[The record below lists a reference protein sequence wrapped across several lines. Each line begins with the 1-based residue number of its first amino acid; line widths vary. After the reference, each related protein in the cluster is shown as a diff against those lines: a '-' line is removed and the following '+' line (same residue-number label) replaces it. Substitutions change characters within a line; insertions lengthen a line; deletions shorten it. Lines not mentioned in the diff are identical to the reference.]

1 MSGRLLLIRHARSTW
16 NTEGRLQGTADPPLD
31 AVGLE
36 QANRLADRLKGQ
48 PIAAI
53 YSSPLQ
59 RARSTAEI
67 IGPKF
72 PGVPLTFD
80 DRLMEYNIGVLTGL
94 TWDEIAIKHPDFA
107 ARWSED
113 AWGAP
118 IPESEGQIAFRAR
131 VMAVM
136 HEIVLRHVDQVV
148 AVVSHGGT
156 FGAYL
161 SACLGLDA
169 NRRDPFHFGN
179 TSLSIVDLDGESI
192 KIVALN
198 DAHHLS
204 GLPQVSLI

>member
-1 MSGRLLLIRHARSTW
+1 MSVRLLLIRHARSTW
-16 NTEGRLQGTADPPLD
+16 NTEGRLQGIADPPLD
-31 AVGLE
+31 AMGLE

-67 IGPKF
+67 IRQNF

-131 VMAVM
+131 VTAVM
-136 HEIVLRHVDQVV
+136 HEITLRHIDQVV
-148 AVVSHGGT
+148 AIVSHGGT

-179 TSLSIVDLDGESI
+179 TSVSIIDLDDGGI

-204 GLPQVSLI
+204 GLPHVSLI